1 MSTEHL
7 MGVYNRAPL
16 EVDRGQGSRL
26 WSTDG
31 TEYLDCVAGISTNGL
46 GHAHPKLVQAVK
58 DQAEKLWHV
67 SNIFRIPGQETLADM
82 LCERSFADMVFFTNS
97 GTEAVEC
104 ALKTARKYHVA
115 NGQPERIDIYGFDG
129 SFHGRTYGAINAAA
143 NPNYTNGFGPPMEGF
158 HQLAWGDRDEQHLLV
173 AGGGDNC
180 VRMLPPLIPS
190 LDDAREAVD
199 RFEKTCEFARGKMAG

>member
-46 GHAHPKLVQAVK
+46 GHAHPKLVQAVTE
-58 DQAEKLWHV
+58 QAQKLWHV

-82 LCERSFADMVFFTNS
+82 LCERSFADVEFYTNS
-97 GTEAVEC
+97 GTDAVEC
-104 ALKTARKYHVA
+104 ALKTARK
-115 NGQPERIDIYGFDG
+115 
-129 SFHGRTYGAINAAA
+129 
-143 NPNYTNGFGPPMEGF
+143 
-158 HQLAWGDRDEQHLLV
+158 
-173 AGGGDNC
+173 
-180 VRMLPPLIPS
+180 
-190 LDDAREAVD
+190 
-199 RFEKTCEFARGKMAG
+199 